1 MPWQTLEAIIFDR
14 PVKCFLPHR
23 GCIFE
28 YIILICFKPF
38 AYFTPFAHLWDV
50 FSSRK
55 GRCPCSFFWVGVP
68 PAFASGAKSG
78 TSTSPTCR
86 PSDSGSG
93 SSGWC
98 PLGFIH
104 SGQQPDPFK
113 KKLQDM
119 SPTLRWRTY
128 KNNMVQE
135 HTFERRTTNQV
146 SLKVPPEHC
155 SFFWQSLRFAATQWL
170 ILPKRQLLWVA
181 TKNYEWPSFSRPPLP
196 TKKEGRFMLMDKP
209 HKSLSPFSDRY
220 PATGNVL
227 RIAQ

>member
-1 MPWQTLEAIIFDR
+1 MPWQTLEAINFDR

-104 SGQQPDPFK
+104 GGQQPDPFK

-119 SPTLRWRTY
+119 SPTIRWRTY
-128 KNNMVQE
+128 KKTIWSKNILLKGEPPIKSHSRSHPNIALFLGRVLIRRHAMVDPSKE
-135 HTFERRTTNQV
+135 ATFMGSYQKIR
-146 SLKVPPEHC
+146 
-155 SFFWQSLRFAATQWL
+155 
-170 ILPKRQLLWVA
+170 VA
-181 TKNYEWPSFSRPPLP
+181 
-196 TKKEGRFMLMDKP
+196 
-209 HKSLSPFSDRY
+209 
-220 PATGNVL
+220 
-227 RIAQ
+227 